1 MEMRCGWRANGHRS
15 RIPVDLIVD
24 KAPLLE
30 ESMNSHDCT
39 DVASQVTSTSRARQI
54 LGWIQTVRV
63 DHEVSI
69 SQVNLDVKARR
80 STLNA
85 V

>member
-1 MEMRCGWRANGHRS
+1 
-15 RIPVDLIVD
+15 
-24 KAPLLE
+24 
-30 ESMNSHDCT
+30 MNSHDCT